1 MGRSGKPV
9 IIQGQSD
16 MPFIHADI
24 DLSILMRILKCFR
37 PHVSSLTLFI
47 CYCALPH

>member
-1 MGRSGKPV
+1 MGRSGKAV

-16 MPFIHADI
+16 LPFIHADI
-24 DLSILMRILKCFR
+24 GLCILIRILKCLR